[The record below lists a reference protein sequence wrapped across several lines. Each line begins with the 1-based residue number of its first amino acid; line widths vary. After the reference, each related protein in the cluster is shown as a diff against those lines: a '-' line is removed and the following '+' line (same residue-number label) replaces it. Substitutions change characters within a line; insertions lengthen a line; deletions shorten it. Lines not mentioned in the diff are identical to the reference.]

1 MGCHLWGRT
10 ESNMTEALQG
20 QKASSFVSQSSRS
33 FSVCL
38 HLADSLTLWKAWF
51 LLVCVEER
59 LWSQHPHLSQGLP
72 WIHVT
77 ISHMH
82 VAAQLFKP
90 AASQGE
96 ATLLACFPASSLP
109 SCSWCSIPWLR
120 WFPLLY
126 HQFPHQLSP
135 SYCQLSRSLLSG
147 QSFCPTLQ
155 EKLCFFFSFT
165 AHIHCLHFLSI
176 YSFNPL

>member
-1 MGCHLWGRT
+1 
-10 ESNMTEALQG
+10 
-20 QKASSFVSQSSRS
+20 
-33 FSVCL
+33 
-38 HLADSLTLWKAWF
+38 
-51 LLVCVEER
+51 
-59 LWSQHPHLSQGLP
+59 
-72 WIHVT
+72 
-77 ISHMH
+77 MH

-109 SCSWCSIPWLR
+109 SCCWCSIPWLR

-126 HQFPHQLSP
+126 HQLPHQLSP

-176 YSFNPL
+176 YSFKIPKQQVDPAWETAHKQIKAFSLQQPRFSYKIIPLITISHPNKMC